1 MESEINNLAE
11 DNQQSLEI
19 NEDFEEINQID
30 TDNED
35 FQDAHESFAL
45 DLKEINNMLPTVL
58 GTNNV
63 HNISTE
69 ASKEKL
75 FNLKKISAGDLL
87 RNEIKN
93 K

>member
-19 NEDFEEINQID
+19 NKDYEEINQID

-75 FNLKKISAGDLL
+75 FNLKNSVSTDKLSISKA
-87 RNEIKN
+87 
-93 K
+93 